1 MSKVK
6 SLLRW
11 TIRIA
16 VAGVSVTIV
25 AAAAVWFTLA
35 PDLPDIEVLREVRLQ
50 TPLRVESKNG
60 ALISVF
66 GEKRR
71 VPVTLD
77 QVPARLQEAFIA
89 AEDAY
94 FYQHP
99 GIDWRGISR
108 AIWHILRT
116 GDKGPGGSTLTQLVA
131 RNFFLTRDRTYTRKM
146 KEILLALKI
155 ERELS
160 KRDILEL
167 LLNKI
172 YLGHRAYGVAA
183 AAQVYYGRPLE
194 QLELPEYAM
203 LAALPKAPSAI
214 NPITDPRRARE
225 RRDYVLRRMF
235 EEQYISAAEYQA
247 ALDTEL
253 SAFHHGPAVEV
264 EAPYVAEMARRW
276 AVGEFGADAY
286 ESGYRITTT
295 IDPQRQSAAN
305 QALRAGLDAYDHR
318 HGWRGP
324 EAEVEFT
331 ADSTRQQWDEWL
343 ANYRT
348 IAGHTPGL
356 VTEAD
361 EAIALVYLKGGQT
374 IPLDLAA
381 MDWARPF
388 RSRDRTGPAPEQVS
402 DVLQPGDIVRVRRGA
417 TGTWELAQIPEV
429 QGALISLEPDTG
441 AIQALVGGWSF
452 EQSKFNRVTQARRQ
466 PGSGFKPFIYAT
478 ALAHGYTPASIVN
491 DAPLVYQNEAV
502 AESWKPHNFS
512 QRFYGPTRLREG
524 MVHSRNLVSVR
535 LLADLGVGNARDYI
549 TRFGFRREALPDN
562 LSMALGSASLT
573 PLSIARG
580 YAVFANGGFR
590 VEPYWLQTVH
600 DQRQRLLYARTRT
613 QRCETCPALAT
624 PPRPLD
630 SLSGSNHKPAARPRL
645 KQQDQASSRIEV
657 VEERPRALMGPP
669 VPQYQPRAIK
679 PAVAYMVRSMMED
692 VIRRG
697 TGRRARSLGRDDL
710 AGKTGTTNEQHDAW
724 FSGYNSSLVTTVW
737 VGFDDHQPL
746 GRREV
751 GGRAALPI
759 WIDYMDT
766 ALKGVPERHPQ
777 MPVGVAQVWIDP
789 DTGEIVSRERHPDAI
804 RELVHAA
811 TLENATDGAQSGE
824 DNTTVDPYE

>member
-11 TIRIA
+11 SVRTA
-16 VAGVSVTIV
+16 VAGVSVAIV
-25 AAAAVWFTLA
+25 ATAVVWFTLA
-35 PDLPDIEVLREVRLQ
+35 PELPDIEMLRDVHLQ
-50 TPLRVESKNG
+50 TPLRVTASNG

-108 AIWHILRT
+108 AIWHIVRT
-116 GDKGPGGSTLTQLVA
+116 GEKGPGGSTLTQLVA
-131 RNFFLTRDRTYTRKM
+131 RNFFLTRERTYTRKM

-167 LLNKI
+167 LFNKI

-183 AAQVYYGRPLE
+183 AAQVYYGRPLD
-194 QLELPEYAM
+194 QLKLPEYAM

-214 NPITDPRRARE
+214 NPITDPPRARE

-235 EEQYISAAEYQA
+235 EEDYITEAEYRA
-247 ALDTEL
+247 ALDAEL
-253 SAFHHGPAVEV
+253 TAFHHSPAVEV
-264 EAPYVAEMARRW
+264 ETPFVAEMARRW
-276 AVGEFGADAY
+276 AVQELGTGAY
-286 ESGYRITTT
+286 ESGYRITTS
-295 IDPQRQSAAN
+295 IDPARQAAAN
-305 QALRAGLDAYDHR
+305 RALRAGLIAYDRR

-324 EAEVEFT
+324 EAMAEFT
-331 ADSTRQQWDEWL
+331 AASTRRQWDEWL
-343 ANYRT
+343 ADYRN

-356 VTEAD
+356 VVEAD
-361 EAIALVYLKGGQT
+361 ETLALVYLRDGQT
-374 IPLDLAA
+374 VPLDLQA
-381 MDWARPF
+381 MEWARPF
-388 RSRDRTGPAPEQVS
+388 KSRDSVGAVPKQVT

-417 TGTWELAQIPEV
+417 TGEWELAQMPQV
-429 QGALISLEPDTG
+429 QGALVSLHPDTG
-441 AIQALVGGWSF
+441 ALQALVGGWSF

-466 PGSGFKPFIYAT
+466 PGSSFKPFIYAT

-491 DAPLVYQNEAV
+491 DAPLVYRNEAV
-502 AESWKPHNFS
+502 AETWKPHNFS

-535 LLADLGVGNARDYI
+535 LLADLGVDNARDYI
-549 TRFGFRREALPDN
+549 ARFGFRREALPDN

-573 PLSIARG
+573 PLSMARG
-580 YAVFANGGFR
+580 YAVFATGGYR
-590 VEPYWLQTVH
+590 VDPYWLETVH
-600 DQRQRLLYARTRT
+600 DQRGQLIYARARA
-613 QRCETCPALAT
+613 QRCDDCPEPTT
-624 PPRPLD
+624 PPPPVD
-630 SLSGSNHKPAARPRL
+630 SLLRATREPATGLRL
-645 KQQDQASSRIEV
+645 KQQDDASSRIEV
-657 VEERPRALMGPP
+657 VRERPQPLMGPP
-669 VPQYQPRAIK
+669 LPRYQPRVIE
-679 PAVAYMVRSMMED
+679 PSVAYMVRSMMED

-697 TGRRARSLGRDDL
+697 TGQRARSLGRDDL
-710 AGKTGTTNEQHDAW
+710 AGKTGTSNEQHDAW
-724 FSGYNSSLVTTVW
+724 FSGYNSALVTSVW
-737 VGFDDHQPL
+737 VGFDNHQPL
-746 GRREV
+746 GRREL

-759 WIDYMDT
+759 WIDYMGA
-766 ALKGVPERHPQ
+766 ALEGVPEHRPQ

-789 DTGEIVSRERHPDAI
+789 GTGEIVSREQHPDAI

-811 TLENATDGAQSGE
+811 ALNDAKNRTEAGE
-824 DNTTVDPYE
+824 DEETVDPYE